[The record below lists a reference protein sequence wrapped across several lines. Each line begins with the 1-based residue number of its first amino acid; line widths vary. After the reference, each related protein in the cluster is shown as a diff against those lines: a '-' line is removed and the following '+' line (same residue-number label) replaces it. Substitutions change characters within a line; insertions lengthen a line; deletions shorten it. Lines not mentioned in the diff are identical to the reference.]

1 MMTLEEAI
9 NHCDEVIK
17 NETLYGCFDCASEHQ
32 QLKEWLWEL
41 KQYREKEQ
49 LLK

>member
-1 MMTLEEAI
+1 MTLEEAI

-17 NETLYGCFDCASEHQ
+17 KEQSCGCFDCASEHQ
-32 QLKEWLWEL
+32 QLKEWLQEL